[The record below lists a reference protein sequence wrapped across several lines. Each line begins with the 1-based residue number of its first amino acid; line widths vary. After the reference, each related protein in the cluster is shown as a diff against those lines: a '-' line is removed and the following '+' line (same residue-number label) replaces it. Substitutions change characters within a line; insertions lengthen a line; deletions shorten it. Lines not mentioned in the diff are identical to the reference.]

1 MAAAFIDY
9 YDIFHLERSMSE
21 KEIKKKMTEW
31 SIMLTQ
37 MDGSTDPSNIA
48 EKKQLREKKECLREA
63 RKILFNAEKRKQY
76 DMELD
81 AALRAGQVNHQKTRE
96 IKDALER
103 ARRYF
108 EQQHYTQAIEAA
120 REAIDNHANTDEPY
134 EIISRSQF
142 MEGDYTESLETL
154 DQGAEIYQGSQTLWW
169 LRVRMHIRMEQYE
182 EAQILLNRAREQFRD
197 SIRFEAEQAY
207 LYFHAEKSELG
218 NRTMETYLQQ
228 HPSDSEYRQQMAYNL
243 IELSN
248 YCYRYDTES
257 QMQMIID
264 QKDYDRCLELVR
276 AANRIYQDDYTKAAL
291 EDVRYYGERDYDEES
306 KVIKKT
312 YMGISAA
319 VGLIG
324 LIALLMGSGAALILL
339 AVAALFLVFQRVIDK
354 NSYLPRWQLNRDYY
368 RGYKETGDGWLYA
381 LAVMPFDM
389 AFNVLQGK

>member
-1 MAAAFIDY
+1 MAAAFVDY
-9 YDIFHLERSMSE
+9 YEIFHLERSMSE

-48 EKKQLREKKECLREA
+48 EKKQLRKKKECLREA

-134 EIISRSQF
+134 EIISRSRF

-182 EAQILLNRAREQFRD
+182 EAQTLLNRAREQFRG
-197 SIRFEAEQAY
+197 SIRLEAEQAY

-264 QKDYDRCLELVR
+264 QKDYDRCLELVS

-339 AVAALFLVFQRVIDK
+339 AVAVLFLVFRRVIDK

-381 LAVMPFDM
+381 VAVMPFDM

>member
-9 YDIFHLERSMSE
+9 YEIFHLERSMSE
-21 KEIKKKMTEW
+21 KEIKKKMAGW
-31 SIMLTQ
+31 SNMLTQ
-37 MDGSTDPSNIA
+37 MDGTTDPSNVA
-48 EKKQLREKKECLREA
+48 EKQWLKEQKELLREA

-81 AALRAGQVNHQKTRE
+81 AALHAGQVNHEKTRE
-96 IKDALER
+96 VKDALER

-169 LRVRMHIRMEQYE
+169 LRIRMHIRMEQYE
-182 EAQILLNRAREQFRD
+182 EAQTLLNRALERFRGY
-197 SIRFEAEQAY
+197 IRFEAEQAY
-207 LYFHAEKSELG
+207 LYFHAEKSKLG
-218 NRTMETYLQQ
+218 NRTMEAYLQQ
-228 HPSDSEYRQQMAYNL
+228 HPSDNEYRQQMAYNL

-257 QMQMIID
+257 EMQMIID
-264 QKDYDRCLELVR
+264 QKDYDRCLELVS

-324 LIALLMGSGAALILL
+324 LSALLKGSGAALILL
-339 AVAALFLVFQRVIDK
+339 AVAALFLVFRRVIDK

-381 LAVMPFDM
+381 VAVMPFDM